1 MPYII
6 YMSLLCI
13 CHQSFVFIILLYR
26 IQIGRSKRC
35 NDCHTEN
42 SSGAKKCR
50 SCRVRRQTD
59 KVDAEDE
66 RIRNM
71 GLVNASKQFD
81 RLKFRV
87 RRAML

>member
-26 IQIGRSKRC
+26 IQIGCSKRC

-50 SCRVRRQTD
+50 SCQVRRQTTD
-59 KVDAEDE
+59 KVDAEDKC
-66 RIRNM
+66 I
-71 GLVNASKQFD
+71 
-81 RLKFRV
+81 
-87 RRAML
+87 